1 MFSSVFKRVL
11 LFHDCKQAANG
22 LAAHC
27 EADNHNLDRQ
37 KDVVQFLRQAEKNKN
52 E

>member
-1 MFSSVFKRVL
+1 MTKQEVNGFAV
-11 LFHDCKQAANG
+11 CKSFF
-22 LAAHC
+22 LC

-37 KDVVQFLRQAEKNKN
+37 KAVQFLRQAEKNKI